1 MGRLTALVAIG
12 ALVAL
17 SGCSGASS
25 PSPTPAPTLGPDR
38 PPSAGPTGGGPSTPP
53 ASGGPG
59 AVFAALPEFP
69 AEGAYEITGAT
80 STASGLLAVGYGPQ
94 AGEDFFGLRQGIA
107 WRSTD
112 GVTWEANPAP
122 ELAGV
127 TPALVASIGSV
138 DYLAGLLSACPQFS
152 EEECEELPDAGYS
165 IWRSTEGGEWE
176 VLPQLP
182 AMQQAISLDE
192 MVALG
197 DSLVVS
203 GSAGDDGETATVWMS
218 PDGVEWAET
227 TDLAGLDPISA
238 LAAGDAGLVAFGTHF
253 SADQE
258 NVLVRAASSADGV
271 SFSPASVPEL
281 TNASID
287 SAAAG
292 SGGFVGVGYG
302 ETEDLLLTGT
312 ALYSADGLSWVQ
324 SSASDGSTGRE
335 RGRCRAWATGR
346 FRGPRLHAACRRPVH
361 PGWAFVDLRR
371 RSHLE
376 DAGAVRRLVLAADR
390 VRARVGGVGRL
401 HRQPGGDR
409 RGRHEHRRRMVRADQ
424 RPRAL
429 SRRLSSPVS
438 ERRHRALTDT
448 SQRGS
453 VKR

>member
-324 SSASDGSTGRE
+324 SSASDGS
-335 RGRCRAWATGR
+335 
-346 FRGPRLHAACRRPVH
+346 
-361 PGWAFVDLRR
+361 
-371 RSHLE
+371 
-376 DAGAVRRLVLAADR
+376 LAASAVVAAHGLPDGFVALGFTPHADDLSTQDGHSWISADGR
-390 VRARVGGVGRL
+390 TWKTLAPFGDSFSLLTASALGSAGLVVFTVNQEETEEAVTSTVGAWFA
-401 HRQPGGDR
+401 PIS
-409 RGRHEHRRRMVRADQ
+409 
-424 RPRAL
+424 AL
-429 SRRLSSPVS
+429 VP
-438 ERRHRALTDT
+438 
-448 SQRGS
+448 
-453 VKR
+453 